1 MKTNFLFKAIVFT
14 LLMVMSLNG
23 ATQLPKETDP
33 VKTKRMAWWT
43 DARFGMFCHWG
54 LYAQAARH
62 EWVKKYEHM
71 NNSDYQKYFDIFNPD
86 LFNPKD
92 WAKMAKN
99 AGMKYFVITAK
110 HHEGFCMFD
119 SKYTDYKIT
128 NTPYGKDIL
137 KEVADAFRAEGI
149 KVGFYYSLLD
159 WYHPDYIVDRNHPQK
174 PLTEAGYDSINK
186 GRDLKKY
193 QQYVKNQVK
202 ELLTN
207 YGKIDI
213 LWLDY
218 SFPKPPHGKSRTDWD
233 SENLLKMVRELQPEI
248 IVNDRL
254 DLLDVEGGWDFTTPE
269 QSLVAKWPERNGKKI
284 PWETCQ
290 TFSDSWGYYRDEQ
303 SWKSTHQLL
312 EILIEAV
319 SKGGNVL
326 LNVGPT
332 ARGMIDYRAQE
343 RLKDVGEWMKF
354 HNRAIY
360 GCTQVPDEYPL
371 QRNCLL
377 TYNPEL
383 KRIYVH
389 LLSWPFEQITLK
401 GFGGKVK
408 YAQLLNDASEI
419 KFVKPRKSITYQ
431 DEENKNDLILE
442 LPVIK
447 PPVEIPVIELFLDK

>member
-1 MKTNFLFKAIVFT
+1 MKKSIIKNFILIIVIIF
-14 LLMVMSLNG
+14 LSSNLN
-23 ATQLPKETDP
+23 AQLPKESDAA
-33 VKTKRMAWWT
+33 KTKRMEWWT
-43 DARFGMFCHWG
+43 EARFGMFCHWG
-54 LYAQAARH
+54 LYALAARH
-62 EWVKKYEHM
+62 EWVKKYEKM
-71 NNSDYQKYFDIFNPD
+71 TDENYQKYFEIFNPD
-86 LFNPKD
+86 LFDPKE
-92 WAKMAKN
+92 WALMAKN

-128 NTPYGKDIL
+128 NTPYKKDIL
-137 KEVADAFRAEGI
+137 KEVVDAFRAEGI

-159 WYHPDYIVDRNHPQK
+159 WHHPDYIIDRNHPQK
-174 PLTEAGYDSINK
+174 LLTEEGYDSINK
-186 GRDLKKY
+186 GRDMKKY
-193 QQYVKNQVK
+193 QEYVKNQVT

-218 SFPKPPHGKSRTDWD
+218 SFPKPPHGKNRNDWD
-233 SENLLKMVRELQPEI
+233 SENLLKLVRSLQPQI

-269 QSLVAKWPERNGKKI
+269 QSMVSSWPERNGKRI

-303 SWKSTHQLL
+303 SWKTTHQLL
-312 EILIEAV
+312 EILIESV

-332 ARGMIDYRAQE
+332 ARGTIDIRAQQ
-343 RLKDVGEWMKF
+343 RLKEIGDWMKY
-354 HNRAIY
+354 NSKSIY
-360 GCTQVPDEYPL
+360 GCTQVPEAFPL
-371 QRNCLL
+371 QNNCLL
-377 TYNPEL
+377 TYNPIT

-389 LLSWPFEQITLK
+389 LLNWPFEQLILK

-408 YAQLLNDASEI
+408 YAQLLYDASEI
-419 KFVKPRKSITYQ
+419 KFTKPKKSITYQ
-431 DEENKNDLILE
+431 EEENKNDLILE
-442 LPVIK
+442 LPVMK
-447 PPVEIPVIELFLDK
+447 PPVEIPVIELFLN